1 MKYLLPLIVAFSLIS
16 CNKNGPLE
24 SQLASPSLKSV
35 TYKIN
40 CDDCFV
46 WWLNEDGYSESL
58 YHQNSEWEYSFNG
71 QAGDPLEVGVMNSEG
86 SLGYNSVSILLNDEV
101 LQSSSSSCPI
111 TGAAFAADT
120 LN

>member
-1 MKYLLPLIVAFSLIS
+1 MKYIIFPLIAFSLFS
-16 CNKNGPLE
+16 CNKKGALE
-24 SQLASPSLKSV
+24 SQVVSPPLKSV

-46 WWLNEDGYSESL
+46 WWRNEEGYSESL
-58 YHQNSEWEYSFNG
+58 NHQNSEWEHSFNG
-71 QAGDPLEVGVMNSEG
+71 RAGDPLEVGVMNSEG

-111 TGAAFAADT
+111 TGAAFATDT